1 MRRYTKAF
9 AEALGVVGLINVQ
22 YAIKDGVVY
31 VLEVNPRGSRTGP
44 FVSKATGESLAKLA
58 AAGMTGHTL
67 DELGVPDDLP
77 LPGVAVKEAVFPF
90 TKLPGVDTILGPEM
104 RSTGEVMGLA
114 DSFGMAFAKAQI
126 AADGSLP
133 LAGGI
138 FVTVNDSDK
147 PTVLAIARRVPR
159 PGFRL
164 TATQGT
170 ARYLRTRRGPAER
183 GAKGHEGRPH
193 ALDLIVSGGG

>member
-1 MRRYTKAF
+1 
-9 AEALGVVGLINVQ
+9 
-22 YAIKDGVVY
+22 
-31 VLEVNPRGSRTGP
+31 
-44 FVSKATGESLAKLA
+44 
-58 AAGMTGHTL
+58 MTGRTL

-147 PTVLAIARRVPR
+147 PTVLPIARRFHEM
-159 PGFRL
+159 GLRL
-164 TATQGT
+164 TATDCT
-170 ARYLRTRRGPAER
+170 PRDLRSPGLPAQRAAEVHR
-183 GAKGHEGRPH
+183 
-193 ALDLIVSGGG
+193 